1 MTIEQRPLFLPLI
14 LVAAIAL
21 AGCATEVDPTPV
33 NKTLVVTA
41 GPNVNQYS
49 DVAHPVVIRLYQLS
63 SRSEFE
69 AANFWDIFNNSETLA
84 GVVIDR
90 RSLSPLYPDEKRLVA
105 LDLEQDV
112 FYLGA
117 FAEFA
122 NYEQQTFTDVVPIS
136 ADILDAGVTVTV
148 TSSGVAI
155 KYRGT
160 DLDAD
165 VPAPKKGFF
174 SMLKRLFGG
183 GGDEP

>member
-1 MTIEQRPLFLPLI
+1 MMIEQTKQLLPI
-14 LVAAIAL
+14 LAVAGLTL
-21 AGCATEVDPTPV
+21 AACAPEVDPTPV

-49 DVAHPVVIRLYQLS
+49 DTAHPVVIRLYQLS

-69 AANFWDIFNNSETLA
+69 AANFWDIFNNSESLA

-105 LDLEQDV
+105 LDLEQDT

-122 NYEQQTFTDVVPIS
+122 DYEQQAFADVVPIS
-136 ADILDAGVTVTV
+136 GDILDAGVTVTV

-165 VPAPKKGFF
+165 EPAPKKKGLFK
-174 SMLKRLFGG
+174 SIKGLFGG
-183 GGDEP
+183 GDE

>member
-1 MTIEQRPLFLPLI
+1 MTLQQTKRVLPFL
-14 LVAAIAL
+14 AL
-21 AGCATEVDPTPV
+21 AIWGLTGCAPKPEDPMPV

-41 GPNVNQYS
+41 GSNVNQYS

-63 SRSEFE
+63 SRTEFE

-105 LDLEQDV
+105 LDLEKDA

-122 NYEQQTFTDVVPIS
+122 DYEQQAFADVVPIS
-136 ADILDAGVTVTV
+136 AGILDAGVTVTV
-148 TSSGVAI
+148 TSGGVAI
-155 KYRGT
+155 KYRQE
-160 DLDAD
+160 DMDPD
-165 VPAPKKGFF
+165 NPKPKKKG
-174 SMLKRLFGG
+174 LFAAVKGIFAGG
-183 GGDEP
+183 SK

>member
-1 MTIEQRPLFLPLI
+1 MTIEQRPPFLPLI
-14 LVAAIAL
+14 LAASIAL
-21 AGCATEVDPTPV
+21 AGCAPEVDPTPV

-105 LDLEQDV
+105 LDLEQDA

-122 NYEQQTFTDVVPIS
+122 DYEQQAFMDVVPIS

-165 VPAPKKGFF
+165 APAPKKGLF
-174 SMLKRLFGG
+174 SKLKGVFGG
-183 GGDEP
+183 GDA